1 MARMEPQNL
10 EAEMSVLCC
19 AFLQKDALD
28 KIIDEVNEDMF
39 LDERNKLIF
48 INMKKLHNDN
58 IPIDVQTLCNELDKS
73 KSLSKVGGIE
83 YVNEVINAVPS
94 AANLEYYIKIIFD
107 KSVLRNIIS
116 TTNQIQEECYNES
129 DDVVNIVEN
138 AERNILGIYKDRMG
152 RDIKKLQEILPEV
165 QKQIDTIV
173 ANKQSFTGIRTG
185 YGKLDQYT
193 NGLSGKQVII
203 IAGRPGCGKSA
214 FALNIGL
221 NAAINNKQSVALFSL
236 EMGEEEIVKRMYG
249 RQGRIDGDV
258 LKTGKFKNTD
268 WKRWNEATSQFADA
282 KFYIDDSGGMTVAEI
297 RRKARKLKNSS
308 DGLDLLI
315 IDYLQ
320 LLSSSNKY
328 SGQRV
333 QEVGE
338 ISRDLKKLA
347 MELDIPV
354 IALAQLSRSV
364 EQRRGEDKK
373 PKLSDLR
380 ESGSIEQDADIVL
393 FLYSDEY
400 GNYEGN
406 TNRKIELL
414 VAKNRSGQTGTVNL
428 TFEMNTGLF
437 SNYAS
442 EEEES
447 NE

>member
-1 MARMEPQNL
+1 MARMEPQSL
-10 EAEMSVLCC
+10 EAEISVLCC
-19 AFLQKDALD
+19 AFLQRDSLD
-28 KIIDEVNEDMF
+28 KILDEVSEDMF
-39 LDERNKLIF
+39 LDPRNKEIYRA
-48 INMKKLHNDN
+48 MKALHNN
-58 IPIDVQTLCNELDKS
+58 NVPVDVQTICNELDKS
-73 KSLSKVGGIE
+73 KALSKVGGVE
-83 YVNEVINAVPS
+83 YLTEVINAVPS
-94 AANLEYYIKIIFD
+94 TANLEYYIKIIFE
-107 KSVLRNIIS
+107 KSILRNIID
-116 TTNQIQEECYNES
+116 TTNQIQQECYDES

-138 AERNILGIYKDRMG
+138 AERSILGIYKDRMG

-165 QKQIDTIV
+165 QKQIDEIV
-173 ANKQSFTGIRTG
+173 ANKTDFTGIRTG
-185 YGKLDQYT
+185 YTGLDKLT
-193 NGLSGKQVII
+193 RGLSRKQVII

-214 FALNIGL
+214 FSLNVGL
-221 NAAINNKQSVALFSL
+221 NASINDGKSVALFSL

-249 RQGRIDGDV
+249 CRGRIDGDV
-258 LKTGKFKNTD
+258 IKTGKFKNAD

-282 KFYIDDSGGMTVAEI
+282 KFYIDDSGGMTVSEI
-297 RRKARKLKNSS
+297 RRKCRKLKNSA
-308 DGLDLLI
+308 DGLDLII

-364 EQRRGEDKK
+364 EQRRGNDKK

-393 FLYSDEY
+393 FLHSDEY
-400 GNYEGN
+400 GQYEGN
-406 TNRKIELL
+406 KNRKIELL
-414 VAKNRSGQTGTVNL
+414 VAKNRSGSTGTVDL

-437 SNYAS
+437 TNYFS
-442 EEEES
+442 EEEEN

>member
-1 MARMEPQNL
+1 MARIEPQNL
-10 EAEMSVLCC
+10 EAEISVLCC
-19 AFLQKDALD
+19 AFLQRDALD
-28 KIIDEVNEDMF
+28 EVNDEMF
-39 LDERNKLIF
+39 LDPRNKEIYRT
-48 INMKKLHNDN
+48 MKVLHNNN
-58 IPIDVQTLCNELDKS
+58 IPVDIQTICNELDKS
-73 KSLSKVGGIE
+73 KSLSKVGGVE
-83 YVNEVINAVPS
+83 YLTDVINAVPS
-94 AANLEYYIKIIFD
+94 VANLEYYIKIIFE
-107 KSVLRNIIS
+107 KSVLRNIID
-116 TTNQIQEECYNES
+116 TTNQIQQECYDES

-138 AERNILGIYKDRMG
+138 AERSILGIYKDKMG

-165 QKQIDTIV
+165 QKQIDQIV
-173 ANKQSFTGIRTG
+173 ASKTDFTGIRTG
-185 YGKLDQYT
+185 FTGLDKLT
-193 NGLSGKQVII
+193 RGLSKKQVII

-214 FALNIGL
+214 FSLNVGL
-221 NAAINNKQSVALFSL
+221 NAAINNGNSVALFSL

-249 RQGRIDGDV
+249 CKGRIDGDV
-258 LKTGKFKNTD
+258 IKTGRFKNTD

-282 KFYIDDSGGMTVAEI
+282 KFYVDDSGGMTVSEI
-297 RRKARKLKNSS
+297 RRKCRKLKNSA
-308 DGLDLLI
+308 DGLDLII

-364 EQRRGEDKK
+364 EQRRGDDKK

-393 FLYSDEY
+393 FLHSDEY
-400 GNYEGN
+400 GQYEGN
-406 TNRKIELL
+406 KNRKIELL
-414 VAKNRSGQTGTVNL
+414 VAKNRSGSTGTVNL

-437 SNYAS
+437 TNYVS
-442 EEEES
+442 EEEE
-447 NE
+447 NDE

>member
-1 MARMEPQNL
+1 MARIEPQNL
-10 EAEMSVLCC
+10 EAEISVLCC
-19 AFLQKDALD
+19 AFLQRDALD
-28 KIIDEVNEDMF
+28 KIIDEVNDEMF
-39 LDERNKLIF
+39 LDPRNKEIYRT
-48 INMKKLHNDN
+48 MKVLHNNN
-58 IPIDVQTLCNELDKS
+58 IPVDIQTICNELDKS
-73 KSLSKVGGIE
+73 KSLSKVGGVE
-83 YVNEVINAVPS
+83 YLTDVINAVPS
-94 AANLEYYIKIIFD
+94 VANLEYYIKIIFE
-107 KSVLRNIIS
+107 KSVLRNIID
-116 TTNQIQEECYNES
+116 TTNQIQQECYDES

-138 AERNILGIYKDRMG
+138 AERSILGIYKDKMG

-165 QKQIDTIV
+165 QKQIDQIV
-173 ANKQSFTGIRTG
+173 ASKTDFTGIRTG
-185 YGKLDQYT
+185 FTGLDKLT
-193 NGLSGKQVII
+193 RGLSKKQVII

-214 FALNIGL
+214 FSLNVGL
-221 NAAINNKQSVALFSL
+221 NAAINNGNSVALFSL

-249 RQGRIDGDV
+249 CKGRIDGDV
-258 LKTGKFKNTD
+258 IKTGRFKNTD

-282 KFYIDDSGGMTVAEI
+282 KFYVDDSGGMTVSEI
-297 RRKARKLKNSS
+297 RRKCRKLKNSA
-308 DGLDLLI
+308 DGLDLII

-364 EQRRGEDKK
+364 EQRRGDDKK

-393 FLYSDEY
+393 FLHSDEY
-400 GNYEGN
+400 GQYEGN
-406 TNRKIELL
+406 KNRKIELL
-414 VAKNRSGQTGTVNL
+414 VAKNRSGSTGTVNL

-437 SNYAS
+437 TNYVS
-442 EEEES
+442 EEEE
-447 NE
+447 NDE

>member
-39 LDERNKLIF
+39 LDERNKLIY
-48 INMKKLHNDN
+48 ISMKKLHNDN

-83 YVNEVINAVPS
+83 YITEVINAVPS

-152 RDIKKLQEILPEV
+152 RDIRKLQEILPEV
-165 QKQIDTIV
+165 QKQIDAIV

-193 NGLSGKQVII
+193 NGLANPMMGVK
-203 IAGRPGCGKSA
+203 
-214 FALNIGL
+214 L

-308 DGLDLLI
+308 DGLDLII

-442 EEEES
+442 EEEEN